1 MKKKDFMRL
10 SCLFIIATAC
20 ASTAQAQ
27 TWLEPQIAIPDGQQ
41 LVATSRVSW
50 HKDYKRGKHIPSAE
64 ETIQYDEQGRETIHN
79 YYDYIGYKKLGENHY
94 EQIELDEPHLY
105 LATHTFYDESGKVK
119 CVTNHR
125 HYAEEDIWFDNFD
138 LYTEF
143 DETTGLPTCI
153 VRYNGVY
160 GETEEDELSVVGKWV
175 IKSYHGDKPQDFEY
189 WTLSWP
195 SEEFVISYQYTRE
208 FNEWGGIA
216 KQTHVSQWSTFEES
230 FEYDEHHNVVKEVME
245 YSDSEPGIRTYNNDY
260 DDNGLLLTVTDVP
273 PHEDV
278 FWEMTTFTWQETG
291 EPSAILRTQ
300 ASDSSRKWTT
310 LSGQQLA
317 RRPAKPGLYIT
328 NGKKYVI
335 K

>member
-1 MKKKDFMRL
+1 MRL

-94 EQIELDEPHLY
+94 EQIDLDEPHLY

-119 CVTNHR
+119 CVTNHQ
-125 HYAEEDIWFDNFD
+125 HDAQEDIWFDDFD
-138 LYTEF
+138 LYTDF

-278 FWEMTTFTWQETG
+278 FWQMTSFTWQESG
-291 EPSAILRTQ
+291 EPSAIIRHQ

-317 RRPAKPGLYIT
+317 CRPAKPGLYIT